1 MTIPRRAVLGALA
14 AGPLVAPTLAAAH
27 VSDRDAWLDAAF
39 AEHGPPAMAAAVV
52 GSRGL
57 DWSGVR
63 GVRMLGESEPAT
75 LQDRWHLGSNTKAM
89 TAALYAR
96 LVDQG
101 RMKRGAALAELFA
114 GEDIHPALTE
124 LTADDLMNHRA
135 GLLDRELI
143 AREVLVAGH
152 ADQRSL
158 RDQRA
163 AFAASTLARA
173 PGGARGSF
181 AYSNAGYILAG
192 AAIERALDQ
201 AWEDALT
208 AEVFEPLG
216 LSAAGF
222 GAPEGDQPRGHHT
235 ALGGVTMSVEPARGD
250 NPAFMRPAGGAHMSV
265 ADYARWLRVWL
276 NGGEGLLS
284 PESFRHMTTPPSG
297 EGRPYAHGWIINPS
311 DPLAN
316 GTLTL
321 AHEGSNT
328 LWHAIAIVAPG
339 QGRGVF
345 ALANEFSKGAP
356 ADQTLAVRLLR
367 DR

>member
-14 AGPLVAPTLAAAH
+14 AGPLVAPGLAAARA
-27 VSDRDAWLDAAF
+27 SNRDAWLDAAF

-52 GSRGL
+52 GPGGL
-57 DWSGVR
+57 EWSGVR
-63 GVRMLGESEPAT
+63 GVRMLGATPPAT

-101 RMKRGAALAELFA
+101 RMKRGVALAELFA
-114 GEDIHPALTE
+114 GEDIHPALAE
-124 LTADDLMNHRA
+124 VTADDLMNHRA

-143 AREVLVAGH
+143 TREVLVVGH

-163 AFAASTLARA
+163 AFAASTLART

-181 AYSNAGYILAG
+181 AYSNAGYVLAG

-201 AWEDALT
+201 AWEDVLK
-208 AEVFEPLG
+208 AEIFQPLG
-216 LSAAGF
+216 LSEAGF

-235 ALGGVTMSVEPARGD
+235 ATGGVTMSVDPARGD

-265 ADYARWLRVWL
+265 ADYARWLQVWL

-284 PESFRHMTTPPSG
+284 PESFRHMTMPPSD

-328 LWHAIAIVAPG
+328 LWHAIAIVAPESG
-339 QGRGVF
+339 KAVF
-345 ALANEFSKGAP
+345 SLANEFSKGAP
-356 ADQTLAVRLLR
+356 ADQALAVRLIR
-367 DR
+367 QG

>member
-14 AGPLVAPTLAAAH
+14 AGPLVAPSLAAAR
-27 VSDRDAWLDAAF
+27 VSDRDGWLDAAF
-39 AEHGPPAMAAAVV
+39 AEHGPPAMAAAFV
-52 GSRGL
+52 GSGGL
-57 DWSGVR
+57 EWSGVR
-63 GVRMLGESEPAT
+63 GVRMLDEPAPAT

-101 RMKRGAALAELFA
+101 RMKRDATLAVLFD
-114 GEDIHPALTE
+114 GEDIQPALAGV
-124 LTADDLMNHRA
+124 TADDLMNHRA

-143 AREVLVAGH
+143 TREVLVAGH
-152 ADQRSL
+152 ADRRPL

-163 AFAASTLARA
+163 AFAASTLARV
-173 PGGARGSF
+173 PGGVRGSF
-181 AYSNAGYILAG
+181 AYSNAGYVLIG
-192 AAIERALDQ
+192 AVIERALDQ
-201 AWEDALT
+201 AWEEALT
-208 AEVFEPLG
+208 AEVFQPLG

-222 GAPEGDQPRGHHT
+222 GAPDGDHPRGHHS
-235 ALGGVTMSVEPARGD
+235 AMGGVTLSVDPTRGD

-265 ADYARWLRVWL
+265 GDYARWLQVWL

-297 EGRPYAHGWIINPS
+297 EGRPYAHGWITNPS

-316 GTLTL
+316 GTRTL

-328 LWHAIAIVAPG
+328 LWHAIAIVAPE
-339 QGRGVF
+339 QGRAVF

-356 ADQTLAVRLLR
+356 ADQALAVRLLR